1 MNTKA
6 FMALEKQLR
15 AEVADLKI
23 QLQNVSQSDSNEVE
37 VLRVE
42 LAQANALSVTLKKEN
57 AALKRKV
64 TNLEKKVAALNEEME
79 ALTAPAPSE

>member
-6 FMALEKQLR
+6 FMALEKKLR
-15 AEVADLKI
+15 AELAELKA
-23 QLQNVSQSDSNEVE
+23 QLKDALQTDTHEVE

-42 LAQANALSVTLKKEN
+42 LAAANAKTVELKKEN
-57 AALKRKV
+57 ATLKRKA